1 MADVPITFK
10 TRIGKLD
17 YLNTRYL
24 EIPKKIITKLGG
36 TLSVRLKCI
45 VNNTVEFQCGL
56 MALGEGKAYIS
67 INATRMKKLNVG
79 EGDTVSVSL
88 VKDNSEYGM
97 DLPVEMS
104 EIFKQ
109 DAEAKRR
116 FDLLT
121 PGKQR
126 YVIFYVAGVKNPQL
140 RIDRAMLLLG
150 NLKKLPEGKEEF
162 RAMLGK
168 K

>member
-1 MADVPITFK
+1 MLDTPITFK
-10 TRIGKLD
+10 TQIGKLD

-24 EIPKKIITKLGG
+24 EIPKRIITKLGG
-36 TLSVRLKCI
+36 KLSVRLICT
-45 VNNTVEFQCGL
+45 VNNTLEFQCGL

-67 INATRMKKLNVG
+67 INATRMKKLNVA
-79 EGDTVSVSL
+79 EGDIVSVSL
-88 VKDNSEYGM
+88 VKDESKYGM
-97 DLPVEMS
+97 EIPVVMA

-109 DAEAKRR
+109 DKEAKRR

-126 YVIFYVAGVKNPQL
+126 YVIFYVAGVKSTQL
-140 RIDRAMLLLG
+140 RVDRAMLLLG

-168 K
+168 D

>member
-1 MADVPITFK
+1 MANIPVTFK
-10 TRIGKLD
+10 TQIGKLD

-24 EIPKKIITKLGG
+24 EVPKRIVTKLGG
-36 TLSVRLKCI
+36 TLSARLKCT
-45 VNNTVEFQCGL
+45 VNNAIEFQCGL
-56 MALGEGKAYIS
+56 MALGEGRAYIS
-67 INATRMKKLNVG
+67 INATRLKKLKVT

-88 VKDNSEYGM
+88 VKDESEYGM
-97 DLPVEMS
+97 DMPIEMI

-116 FDLLT
+116 FDMLT

-126 YVIFYVAGVKNPQL
+126 YVIFYVAGVKNQQL
-140 RIDRAMLLLG
+140 RIDRAMLLLE

>member
-1 MADVPITFK
+1 
-10 TRIGKLD
+10 
-17 YLNTRYL
+17 
-24 EIPKKIITKLGG
+24 
-36 TLSVRLKCI
+36 
-45 VNNTVEFQCGL
+45 

-67 INATRMKKLNVG
+67 INAARMKKLKVE

-88 VKDNSEYGM
+88 TKDESKYGM
-97 DLPVEMS
+97 ELPEELV
-104 EIFKQ
+104 EIFRQ
-109 DAEAKRR
+109 DKEAKRR

-126 YVIFYVAGVKNPQL
+126 YIIFYVAGVKNPQL
-140 RIDRAMLLLG
+140 RIDRAMLLLT

-168 K
+168 S

>member
-1 MADVPITFK
+1 MADKPITFK
-10 TRIGKLD
+10 TQIAKLD

-24 EIPKKIITKLGG
+24 EIPKRIVTKLGG
-36 TLSVRLKCI
+36 KLSVRLKCT
-45 VNNTVEFQCGL
+45 VNDAVEFQCGL

-67 INATRMKKLNVG
+67 INATRMKKLKVS
-79 EGDTVSVSL
+79 EGDMVSVSL
-88 VKDNSEYGM
+88 VNDESKYGM
-97 DLPVEMS
+97 DIPVEMV

-116 FDLLT
+116 FDMLT

-126 YVIFYVAGVKNPQL
+126 YVIFYVAGVKNTQL

-168 K
+168 N

>member
-1 MADVPITFK
+1 MANSPITFK
-10 TRIGKLD
+10 TQIAKLE

-24 EIPKKIITKLGG
+24 EVPKRIVTKLGG
-36 TLSVRLKCI
+36 KLSVRLKCT
-45 VNNTVEFQCGL
+45 VNNTIEFQCGL
-56 MALGEGKAYIS
+56 MALGEGRAYIS
-67 INATRMKKLNVG
+67 INATRMKKLKVQ
-79 EGDTVSVSL
+79 EGDIVSVSL
-88 VKDNSEYGM
+88 VKDESKYGM
-97 DLPVEMS
+97 DIPVEML

-109 DAEAKRR
+109 DSEAKRR
-116 FDLLT
+116 FDRLT

-140 RIDRAMLLLG
+140 RVDRAMLLLE

-168 K
+168 N

>member
-1 MADVPITFK
+1 MAETPIVFK
-10 TRIGKLD
+10 TQIGKLD

-24 EIPKKIITKLGG
+24 EIPKRIVTKLGG
-36 TLSVRLKCI
+36 KLSVRLKCT
-45 VNNTVEFQCGL
+45 VNSALEFQCGL

-67 INATRMKKLNVG
+67 INATRMKKLKVG
-79 EGDTVSVSL
+79 EGDIVSVSL
-88 VKDNSEYGM
+88 VKDESKYGM
-97 DLPVEMS
+97 EIPVEMT

-109 DAEAKRR
+109 DEEAKRR

-126 YVIFYVAGVKNPQL
+126 YVIFYVAGVKSPQL

-168 K
+168 S